1 MSTNDILYLIVI
13 VIFALG
19 IAAYQYFYK
28 AKTTFKKRVVFA
40 FLRFSSLFLLGS
52 LLLNPTFEQV
62 VITQEKPHLIVAV
75 DNSKSVSILKEDV
88 NTNNFV
94 KNLQNSKLTDKF
106 IVEYLTFGTDV
117 NQLKD
122 SLRFN
127 ELQTNISKV
136 FPTLNDIYESKQTPT
151 VLVSDGNQTFGQNY
165 VLSSLTYKQPIY
177 PVVIGDTIL
186 KEDLKITNIRLN
198 KYTFLKNKFPV
209 EITLSYVGQQSVNKE
224 FTVFENNNKIYSKT
238 VTFSK
243 DITTQVLQ
251 FNLPALR
258 IGKQNYTANITSI
271 LGEENTVNN
280 NRNFSVDVIDERT
293 NILLVSDISHPDIG
307 AYKKAIETHQQRKV
321 TVVKSSDSF
330 DINDYKLVIL
340 FQPTSQFKSVL
351 KNIELLEKNHLIISG
366 LHTDW
371 VFINSQKSIYKRN
384 VSNQNQDF
392 TGRLNLGFTLFQQ
405 DNIQLNT
412 FPPLDDIY
420 GALELNTNANVL
432 LQQDINGIETE
443 EPILTFFE
451 NGNRREA
458 LFLGEGI
465 WRWRAQSYLNTQSFE
480 AFDEFIG
487 KTIQYLA
494 SNTKKERLAI
504 TIDDEFLLGEAEI
517 YAQYVDK
524 NYVVDPNA
532 TLLCQ
537 LTHQETNTIYNY
549 NFVFNNNGYKL
560 NLSNLPSGS
569 YSYKVNVKDN
579 KLSKTGQF
587 VINSFDIEAQ
597 FINPDVTKL
606 SQLATNS
613 QRKLY
618 TTTESK
624 QLINDLMTDEQFKPI
639 QKQTISQLPLIN
651 WKYLLA
657 ILLLLLT
664 FEWLLRKY
672 NGLL

>member
-1 MSTNDILYLIVI
+1 MSTTDILYLIVI

-40 FLRFSSLFLLGS
+40 FLRFSSLFLLG
-52 LLLNPTFEQV
+52 LLFLNPTFKQV
-62 VITQEKPHLIVAV
+62 AITQEKPHLIVAV

-94 KNLQNSKLTDKF
+94 KNIQNSKLTDKF
-106 IVEYLTFGTDV
+106 TVEYLTFGTDV

-151 VLVSDGNQTFGQNY
+151 VLVSDGNQTFGQDY

-177 PVVIGDTIL
+177 PVIIGDTIL
-186 KEDLKITNIRLN
+186 KEDLKITNIHLN

-209 EITLSYVGQQSVNKE
+209 EITLSYIGQQSVKKE
-224 FTVFENNNKIYSKT
+224 FTVFENKNKVYSKT
-238 VTFSK
+238 VAFSK

-258 IGKQNYTANITSI
+258 IGKQNYTANITPI

-321 TVVKSSDSF
+321 SVVKSSDSF
-330 DINDYKLVIL
+330 DINDYQLVIL

-371 VFINSQKSIYKRN
+371 AFINSQKSIYKRN
-384 VSNQNQDF
+384 VSDQNQDF

-405 DNIQLNT
+405 GNIQLNT
-412 FPPLDDIY
+412 FPPIEDTY
-420 GALELNTNANVL
+420 GALEFNTNANVL

-443 EPILTFFE
+443 EPLLTFFE

-579 KLSKTGQF
+579 KLSKTGHF

>member
-1 MSTNDILYLIVI
+1 MSTTDILYLIVI

-40 FLRFSSLFLLGS
+40 FLRFSSLFLLGL

-122 SLRFN
+122 SLKFN

-151 VLVSDGNQTFGQNY
+151 VLVSDGNQTFGQDY

-186 KEDLKITNIRLN
+186 KEDLKITNVHLN

-209 EITLSYVGQQSVNKE
+209 EITLSYVGQQSVKKE
-224 FTVFENNNKIYSKT
+224 LTVFKNNNKVYSKT
-238 VTFSK
+238 VAFSK

-258 IGKQNYTANITSI
+258 IGKQNYTAKITPI

-293 NILLVSDISHPDIG
+293 SILLVSDISHPDIG

-321 TVVKSSDSF
+321 TVLKSSDSF
-330 DINDYKLVIL
+330 DMNDYQLVIL
-340 FQPTSQFKSVL
+340 FQPTIQFKSVL

-371 VFINSQKSIYKRN
+371 TFINSQKSIYKRN

-405 DNIQLNT
+405 DNIQAKT
-412 FPPLDDIY
+412 FPPLEDTY
-420 GALELNTNANVL
+420 GALEFYTNANVL

-443 EPILTFFE
+443 VPLFTFFE

-480 AFDEFIG
+480 AFDKFIG

-494 SNTKKERLAI
+494 SNTKKERL
-504 TIDDEFLLGEAEI
+504 TISINDEFLLGEAEI

-537 LTHQETNTIYNY
+537 LTHQEANTIYNY
-549 NFVFNNNGYKL
+549 NLLFNNNGYKL
-560 NLSNLPSGS
+560 NLSNLPSGT

-624 QLINDLMTDEQFKPI
+624 QLINDLMTDELFKPI
-639 QKQTISQLPLIN
+639 QKQTISQSPLIN